1 MDYGKQGA
9 AKVAK
14 KGPKHTEHNQYGSDK
29 TPFGSRPSKEELL
42 ARMKDAQAKGGESS
56 KDLDRPADASDH
68 AAEDEGPVRAPAK
81 PDHAD

>member
-14 KGPKHTEHNQYGSDK
+14 KGPKHNEHNQYGSAK

-42 ARMKDAQAKGGESS
+42 ARMKKGQGKTDLDKPSDPADDFATDEAKG
-56 KDLDRPADASDH
+56 KDIRG
-68 AAEDEGPVRAPAK
+68 AEDL
-81 PDHAD
+81 PD